1 MNNKKYIFE
10 ISKTVLFWTIV
21 PNIFLFTFWKFD
33 ETFSFAPILTIFFN
47 SIILPIALII
57 TIKNINEKYHKN
69 WWYLNYIIFTL
80 SVLLSIFFNLFNWIL
95 SVEKESGF
103 YGRNNID
110 KGTWMII
117 NLELMIGLGI
127 LFMGLIYDIIKSIP
141 KTNINLENEK

>member
-10 ISKTVLFWTIV
+10 ISKNVLFWTII
-21 PNIFLFTFWKFD
+21 PNIFLFIFWKFD
-33 ETFSFAPILTIFFN
+33 KTFSFAPSLTIFFN

-57 TIKNINEKYHKN
+57 TVKNINEKYHKN

-80 SVLLSIFFNLFNWIL
+80 SVLLSIFFNLYNWIL
-95 SVEKESGF
+95 SVEKDSGF

-127 LFMGLIYDIIKSIP
+127 LCIGLIYDIIKSVP
-141 KTNINLENEK
+141 KTNVNLENEK

>member
-10 ISKTVLFWTIV
+10 TSKTVLFWTII
-21 PNIFLFTFWKFD
+21 PNIFLFIFWKFD
-33 ETFSFAPILTIFFN
+33 ETFSFAPTLTIFFN

-57 TIKNINEKYHKN
+57 SVKNINEKNNKN
-69 WWYLNYIIFTL
+69 WWHLNYVIFTL

-127 LFMGLIYDIIKSIP
+127 LCIGLIYEIIKSVL
-141 KTNINLENEK
+141 KSNINLENEK

>member
-1 MNNKKYIFE
+1 MNNKKYLFE
-10 ISKTVLFWTIV
+10 ILKIVLLLTII
-21 PNIFLFTFWKFD
+21 PNIFLFVFWKFD
-33 ETFSFAPILTIFFN
+33 EIFSFAPTFTIFFN

-57 TIKNINEKYHKN
+57 TVKNINEKYNKN

-80 SVLLSIFFNLFNWIL
+80 CVLFSIYFNLFNWIL
-95 SVEKESGF
+95 SVEKGNGL

-127 LFMGLIYDIIKSIP
+127 LGVGLLYDIIKSVPEP
-141 KTNINLENEK
+141 KMKLENEK

>member
-10 ISKTVLFWTIV
+10 TSKTVLFWTII
-21 PNIFLFTFWKFD
+21 PNIFLFIFWKFD
-33 ETFSFAPILTIFFN
+33 ETFSFAPTLTIFFN

-57 TIKNINEKYHKN
+57 SVKNINEKYNKN
-69 WWYLNYIIFTL
+69 WWYLNYVIFTL

-127 LFMGLIYDIIKSIP
+127 LCIGLIYDIIKSVP
-141 KTNINLENEK
+141 KSNINLENEK

>member
-1 MNNKKYIFE
+1 MNNKKYLFE
-10 ISKTVLFWTIV
+10 ISKNVLFLTII
-21 PNIFLFTFWKFD
+21 PNIFLFIFWKFD
-33 ETFSFAPILTIFFN
+33 ETFSFAPSLTIFFN

-57 TIKNINEKYHKN
+57 TVKNINEKYHKN

-95 SVEKESGF
+95 SVEKENGL

-127 LFMGLIYDIIKSIP
+127 LSIGLIYDIIKSVP
-141 KTNINLENEK
+141 KTNVNLENEK

>member
-10 ISKTVLFWTIV
+10 TSKTVLFWTII
-21 PNIFLFTFWKFD
+21 PNIFLFIFWKFD
-33 ETFSFAPILTIFFN
+33 ETFSFAPTLTIFFN

-57 TIKNINEKYHKN
+57 SVKNINEKYNKN
-69 WWYLNYIIFTL
+69 WWHLNYVIFTL

-127 LFMGLIYDIIKSIP
+127 LCIGLIYEIIKSVL
-141 KTNINLENEK
+141 KSNINLENEK

>member
-10 ISKTVLFWTIV
+10 ISKTVLFWTIT
-21 PNIFLFTFWKFD
+21 PNIFLFIFWKFD
-33 ETFSFAPILTIFFN
+33 ETFSFAPTLTIFFN

-57 TIKNINEKYHKN
+57 TVKNINEKYHKN
-69 WWYLNYIIFTL
+69 WWYLNYIIFSL

-117 NLELMIGLGI
+117 NLELMIGFGI
-127 LFMGLIYDIIKSIP
+127 LCIGLIYDIIKSIP

>member
-10 ISKTVLFWTIV
+10 ISKTVLFWTII
-21 PNIFLFTFWKFD
+21 PNIFLFIFWKFD
-33 ETFSFAPILTIFFN
+33 ETFSFAPTLTIFFN

-57 TIKNINEKYHKN
+57 SVKNVNEKYNKN
-69 WWYLNYIIFTL
+69 WWYSNYFIFAL

-127 LFMGLIYDIIKSIP
+127 LCIGLIYDIIKRVP
-141 KTNINLENEK
+141 KSNINLENEK